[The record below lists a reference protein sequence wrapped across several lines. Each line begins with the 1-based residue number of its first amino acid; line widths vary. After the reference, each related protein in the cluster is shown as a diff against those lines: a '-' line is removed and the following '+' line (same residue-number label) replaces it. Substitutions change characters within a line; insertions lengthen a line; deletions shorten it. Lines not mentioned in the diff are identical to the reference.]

1 MTAESQRDVVFTPF
15 MLRVRAAADGENRRT
30 PVPLK
35 PAAMQ
40 RVAWAA
46 DQWFCLR
53 CRCEQVIAE
62 ANAMLTGRAA
72 AVDLIDEF
80 GTRRL
85 AFTLSWGDR
94 SCRVWLGQT
103 GRQGWVQLERSYQP
117 ASQPEEPGRPV
128 RARRS
133 HHRATGR
140 CSERIIMTD
149 SDHPEIGSYVD
160 AGGIKTNYLEVGDGP
175 PVVLVHGSGPGVT
188 AYANWRLTMP
198 GLAPHF
204 RVLAPDMA
212 GFGFSDKPGGVADL
226 AAWVGQIIGF
236 LDALGIERASVV
248 GNSFGGS
255 IGIRLAT
262 DHPDRVDRLVLM
274 GATGISFPITEGLD
288 QVWGYQPSFEN
299 MRRILDYFAY
309 SRELVNDEL
318 AEVRYRAAL
327 APGVQEA
334 FSALFPAP
342 RQRWVEAIT
351 TPKEKIKAIPHETL
365 IIHGREDKV
374 IPLDNAYRLLG
385 LIERSELHVF
395 GRCGHW
401 SQIEWAADFNA
412 LLVRFLG
419 RDPR

>member
-1 MTAESQRDVVFTPF
+1 
-15 MLRVRAAADGENRRT
+15 
-30 PVPLK
+30 
-35 PAAMQ
+35 
-40 RVAWAA
+40 
-46 DQWFCLR
+46 
-53 CRCEQVIAE
+53 
-62 ANAMLTGRAA
+62 
-72 AVDLIDEF
+72 
-80 GTRRL
+80 
-85 AFTLSWGDR
+85 
-94 SCRVWLGQT
+94 
-103 GRQGWVQLERSYQP
+103 
-117 ASQPEEPGRPV
+117 
-128 RARRS
+128 
-133 HHRATGR
+133 
-140 CSERIIMTD
+140 MTD

-198 GLAPHF
+198 GLAPAF

-226 AAWVGQIIGF
+226 ATWVGQIIGF

-351 TPKEKIKAIPHETL
+351 TPEEKIKAIPHETL
-365 IIHGREDKV
+365 IIHGREDQV